1 MSSSTG
7 SPGMFRSFNRLVG
20 PATRRGFTLI
30 EIVVAMTILALALA
44 ALLQI
49 FGAGLRGVSV
59 AEDRVIA
66 MLLAKSKLAEV
77 GPVLPVNATAWDGDY
92 AGRFHWRI
100 DVALAEFETAFQP
113 ED

>member
-49 FGAGLRGVSV
+49 FGADLRGVSV